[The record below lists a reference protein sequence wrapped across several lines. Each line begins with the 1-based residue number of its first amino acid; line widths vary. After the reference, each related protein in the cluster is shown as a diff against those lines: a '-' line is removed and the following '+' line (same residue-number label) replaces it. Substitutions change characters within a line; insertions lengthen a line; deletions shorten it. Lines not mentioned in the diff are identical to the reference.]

1 MATTLFPLFI
11 MYTCMIPEVLALTT
25 CQESV
30 KTVRYVERC
39 PVDLKSWEISAK
51 NMNCEAMKYNCS
63 ETFISKGQ
71 HRIQYHCVINTWMN
85 ATFEV
90 CAPNRTIFGYCTEF
104 NVMGRVIQENY
115 KADCRNHNPPCPS
128 FYNSAEA
135 YKYQTCYDLV
145 RQNRRNRRKTEYMYK
160 NSRNPDLRSTSEKL
174 TGNLAFTFLFM
185 FQMMHARVLI

>member
-1 MATTLFPLFI
+1 MATILFPLYSI
-11 MYTCMIPEVLALTT
+11 MYTGMIPEVLALTSRK
-25 CQESV
+25 ESV

-39 PVDLKSWEISAK
+39 PIDLKSWEKAAK
-51 NMNCEAMKYNCS
+51 NMKCEAMKHNCLH
-63 ETFISKGQ
+63 TLFSKGQ
-71 HRIQYHCVINTWMN
+71 HRIQYHCLINTWMN

-104 NVMGRVIQENY
+104 NVLGRVIQENY
-115 KADCRNHNPPCPS
+115 KADCTSHNPPCLT

-145 RQNRRNRRKTEYMYK
+145 RQNRQKTEYMYK

-174 TGNLAFTFLFM
+174 TGNFAFTFLTM
-185 FQMMHARVLI
+185 CQMMHARVLI